1 MEYCRANVEVVK
13 ALQEAPGEGFQLG
26 VESEA
31 GAFWGDE
38 GFGFD
43 LELCG
48 EVVWLEEGMC

>member
-13 ALQEAPGEGFQLG
+13 GFRGPALQEAPGEGFQLG

-43 LELCG
+43 LELC
-48 EVVWLEEGMC
+48 E